1 MPHMIEMRK
10 VSKFYSGHDTVSTGF
25 SKVDLNLDIGEFV
38 VITGESGGGKS
49 TLLNV
54 ISGLDTYEEGEM
66 FVAGQD
72 TSAFRTEDYENYRK
86 TYIGNIFQD
95 YNLINSYTV
104 YQNVELAMLLNGRK
118 KRELKS
124 GIMGILRWLGLRDY
138 ARTRV
143 SRLSGGQKQRVAI
156 ARAFAKDAPIIVADE
171 PTGNLDSES
180 AALVMET
187 LYKISRD
194 KLVIVVTHNYEQA
207 EPYATRRIMMRD
219 GRIIED
225 QKLKPVQNVEQESE
239 AVAGKEAKKKRTRL
253 SAISE
258 LRLGIRNTFNLPA
271 KFLLLLFIYLFV
283 STAVLGGYS
292 ALMNQE
298 HEVSLQGS
306 NQYFYDTSPERI
318 VLHRQDQKAFTAAD
332 YKKIEG
338 MANIDHI
345 VKNDLALDRVIS
357 LESQKIY
364 VEGPAYSVSTISSGK
379 LSFGRLPKKA
389 NEIVVGV
396 NDMSEAYESL
406 KEMGEKILGKRYYLD
421 TYNVDEGT
429 GGRISDKKVRV
440 VGVILND
447 EEDSRAAMYAYSRIY
462 VTDELANRI
471 LVSTVAT
478 SSGTTLTMNGKIV
491 SRNNAQAVFISDRVS
506 PGNVWICEDDAE
518 SYYKDGKA
526 VGYPLKVK
534 ITNRYFTSRRT
545 LKVSAVFKADNMQS
559 LLGYQKSDYDTYAQC
574 IFVNSRDFNRLFDRG
589 NYQIS
594 AYMKNEVKSDAT
606 MKALKSAGYQPLS
619 MKSVLSDTTQGTAF
633 INKIFSRVLLGI
645 LFIALF
651 FIAYAVIR
659 LIMRSR
665 NTYYSTLR
673 ILGASR
679 GNTAN
684 LLRIELLMVML
695 IAVALVMGFVTLVNQ
710 GILPLTAVKNFVS
723 FMRPRYY
730 SALFIIMLV
739 MSLLISERYSRKIF
753 KKSAMNVYRGEA

>member
-332 YKKIEG
+332 YKKIGG

-345 VKNDLALDRVIS
+345 VKNDLALDRVVS

-406 KEMGEKILGKRYYLD
+406 KEMGEKFLGKRYYLD
-421 TYNVDEGT
+421 AYNMDEGS

-534 ITNRYFTSRRT
+534 ITNR
-545 LKVSAVFKADNMQS
+545 
-559 LLGYQKSDYDTYAQC
+559 
-574 IFVNSRDFNRLFDRG
+574 FVNSRDFNRLFDRG

>member
-171 PTGNLDSES
+171 PTGNLDSKS

-194 KLVIVVTHNYEQA
+194 KLVIVVTHNYEQV

-345 VKNDLALDRVIS
+345 VKNDLALDRVVS

-429 GGRISDKKVRV
+429 GGRISDKKIRV

>member
-225 QKLKPVQNVEQESE
+225 QKLKSVQNVEQESE

-283 STAVLGGYS
+283 R
-292 ALMNQE
+292 
-298 HEVSLQGS
+298 
-306 NQYFYDTSPERI
+306 D
-318 VLHRQDQKAFTAAD
+318 
-332 YKKIEG
+332 
-338 MANIDHI
+338 
-345 VKNDLALDRVIS
+345 
-357 LESQKIY
+357 
-364 VEGPAYSVSTISSGK
+364 SS
-379 LSFGRLPKKA
+379 S
-389 NEIVVGV
+389 
-396 NDMSEAYESL
+396 
-406 KEMGEKILGKRYYLD
+406 
-421 TYNVDEGT
+421 
-429 GGRISDKKVRV
+429 
-440 VGVILND
+440 
-447 EEDSRAAMYAYSRIY
+447 
-462 VTDELANRI
+462 
-471 LVSTVAT
+471 
-478 SSGTTLTMNGKIV
+478 
-491 SRNNAQAVFISDRVS
+491 
-506 PGNVWICEDDAE
+506 
-518 SYYKDGKA
+518 
-526 VGYPLKVK
+526 
-534 ITNRYFTSRRT
+534 
-545 LKVSAVFKADNMQS
+545 
-559 LLGYQKSDYDTYAQC
+559 
-574 IFVNSRDFNRLFDRG
+574 
-589 NYQIS
+589 
-594 AYMKNEVKSDAT
+594 
-606 MKALKSAGYQPLS
+606 
-619 MKSVLSDTTQGTAF
+619 
-633 INKIFSRVLLGI
+633 
-645 LFIALF
+645 
-651 FIAYAVIR
+651 
-659 LIMRSR
+659 
-665 NTYYSTLR
+665 
-673 ILGASR
+673 
-679 GNTAN
+679 
-684 LLRIELLMVML
+684 
-695 IAVALVMGFVTLVNQ
+695 
-710 GILPLTAVKNFVS
+710 
-723 FMRPRYY
+723 
-730 SALFIIMLV
+730 
-739 MSLLISERYSRKIF
+739 
-753 KKSAMNVYRGEA
+753 